1 MQTLPSLSVLRP
13 LSPSLPV
20 CASLFSSVSLLFA
33 VVVVTATAAVV
44 VVEVAAAVVVVAVV
58 APAMCTPP

>member
-20 CASLFSSVSLLFA
+20 CASLFSSVSLLF
-33 VVVVTATAAVV
+33 VVVVTAVAAVV
-44 VVEVAAAVVVVAVV
+44 VVEAAAVVVVV
-58 APAMCTPP
+58 PAMCTTP